1 MKAGLLAVAGLA
13 TAVAIP
19 RAPAQAP
26 PVFSASVESVYVDAF
41 VSRGEQSVLDLRASS
56 FELKDNGVRQA
67 IELVAAESQPLRAV
81 LLFDTSESLVGE
93 RLAALKVG
101 GNAFL
106 DGLTPG
112 DQVALVAFSEEVN
125 WLCPSTAD
133 RAAVRRALDSLEPAG
148 TTAVFDALYA
158 ALSLSEEGGR
168 SLVVLFTDGEDNM
181 SILGE
186 KDLLAVVER
195 SNVLVHTVGWREAGA
210 TSGPG
215 LLTEER
221 VVPNQTFPPLRR
233 IAEATGGRSW
243 WANSPEGLRRA
254 FAAIAATMSHRY
266 VLRYEPQGVKRE
278 GWHRIEIKL
287 RGDKGDVRARP
298 GYWVARP
305 R

>member
-1 MKAGLLAVAGLA
+1 MKGGLLGVAVLA
-13 TAVAIP
+13 ITMAVP

-26 PVFSASVESVYVDAF
+26 PVFRASVESVYVDAF
-41 VSRGEQSVLDLRASS
+41 VSRGEQSVLDLKASS

-67 IELVAAESQPLRAV
+67 IELVAAESQPVRAV
-81 LLFDTSESLVGE
+81 LLFDTSDSLVGE
-93 RLAALKVG
+93 RLAALKAG

-106 DGLTPG
+106 DGLVPG
-112 DQVALVAFSEEVN
+112 DEVALVAFSEEIV
-125 WLCPSTAD
+125 WLCPTTAD
-133 RAAVRRALDSLEPAG
+133 RAAVRRALD
-148 TTAVFDALYA
+148 ALYA
-158 ALSLSEEGGR
+158 AVSLSEEGGR

-186 KDLLAVVER
+186 KDLLTVVQR

-215 LLTEER
+215 LLAEEM

-243 WANSPEGLRRA
+243 WANSPEELRRA
-254 FAAIAATMSHRY
+254 FAAIAETMSHRY
-266 VLRYEPQGVKRE
+266 VLRYEPQGVKRD

-287 RGDKGDVRARP
+287 RGAKGDVRARP
-298 GYWVARP
+298 GYWAAP
-305 R
+305 PH